1 MEQWLETRA
10 ISTSRLLCCQRYP
23 AFPQNELSGRLVLPL
38 VLMLLLDVP
47 LMGLL
52 GGGDVPPMRPLGGRD
67 VLSVGLQGD
76 GDVQPMGLL
85 GASQLG
91 WDRRELTEPKTYV
104 MGSVNIRPLGNP
116 FPACCLL

>member
-1 MEQWLETRA
+1 
-10 ISTSRLLCCQRYP
+10 
-23 AFPQNELSGRLVLPL
+23 
-38 VLMLLLDVP
+38 
-47 LMGLL
+47 MGLL
-52 GGGDVPPMRPLGGRD
+52 GGGDVPPMRPLDGRD

-91 WDRRELTEPKTYV
+91 WDSRELTQPKTYV
-104 MGSVNIRPLGNP
+104 MGSENIRPLGNP